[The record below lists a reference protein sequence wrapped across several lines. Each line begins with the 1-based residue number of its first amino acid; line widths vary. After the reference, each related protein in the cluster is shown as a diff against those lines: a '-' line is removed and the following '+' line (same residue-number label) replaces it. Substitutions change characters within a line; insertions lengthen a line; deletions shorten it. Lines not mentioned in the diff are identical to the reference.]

1 MGAIGSCFVGGWV
14 LLDPLYPCF
23 GCSCFLVVLCGLKR
37 VLMVWWWWLESVE
50 VLVVEVVVTYG
61 GVLLLLW

>member
-1 MGAIGSCFVGGWV
+1 MGVVGSVVSMFWLLLFSGGFVWFEESFNG
-14 LLDPLYPCF
+14 
-23 GCSCFLVVLCGLKR
+23 VVVVG
-37 VLMVWWWWLESVE
+37 SVE